1 MSIENLP
8 PRLNKSNQ
16 YQQLFELTLGQNPN
30 NSNNGPS
37 FYVRKRKSRLKW
49 LLPHKI
55 INAVHFPSLAW
66 NKLIGAVRFNSKLYT
81 YGV

>member
-16 YQQLFELTLGQNPN
+16 NQQVFELTLGQNPI

-37 FYVRKRKSRLKW
+37 FYVSKGKSRLKR
-49 LLPHKI
+49 LLLHKI
-55 INAVHFPSLAW
+55 INAVHFTSPA
-66 NKLIGAVRFNSKLYT
+66 
-81 YGV
+81 